1 MPSIDPCGSDHLR
14 KKKKSR
20 KQVSGQIFQQLPL
33 HLMLF
38 SPFQIINL
46 EVLKGSFFLPPLTLA
61 GNDRSSCGTRQY
73 PDLTPTEGNY
83 FLWFCRQKIT
93 SDFFSLFCQLI

>member
-61 GNDRSSCGTRQY
+61 GNDRSSCGTRQF
-73 PDLTPTEGNY
+73 PDLTPTERNY
-83 FLWFCRQKIT
+83 FFCGFVVK
-93 SDFFSLFCQLI
+93 